1 MYSVAVMVG
10 SLRAQSINRKLAQA
24 VGKLAEGR
32 LDFRFV
38 EIGDLPLYND
48 DLWASPPAAVLK
60 FKEEVAAC
68 DAALFVTPE
77 FNRGVPAA
85 LTNAFDWGSRPYGQ
99 GVWAGKP
106 GAIMGTSP
114 GAISTAVAQ
123 STFRN
128 QMLVL
133 GMAVMGQPEL
143 YVQSKPGLFDTGE
156 ITDEGFKGLMN
167 GFVDKYVAWIAK
179 FV

>member
-1 MYSVAVMVG
+1 MYSVAVLIG
-10 SLRAQSINRKLAQA
+10 SLRAQSLNRKLAES

-32 LDFRFV
+32 LEFRFI

-48 DLWASPPAAVLK
+48 DLWAAVPPAVLK
-60 FKEEVAAC
+60 FKADVAAC

-99 GVWAGKP
+99 GVWADKP
-106 GAIMGTSP
+106 AAIMGTSP

-123 STFRN
+123 SVFRN

-143 YVQSKPGLFDTGE
+143 YVQSRPGLFDTGE
-156 ITDEGFKGLMN
+156 ITDEGFKALMD
-167 GFVDKYVAWIAK
+167 GFIDKYAAWIAR
-179 FV
+179 VA